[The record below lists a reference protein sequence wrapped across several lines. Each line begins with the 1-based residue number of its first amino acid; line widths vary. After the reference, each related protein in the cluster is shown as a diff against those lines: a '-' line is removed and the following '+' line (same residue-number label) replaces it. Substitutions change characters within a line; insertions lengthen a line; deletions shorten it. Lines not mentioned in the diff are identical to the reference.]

1 VIFLTALGDPA
12 DEEHGLLLGAADYI
26 VKPIQPAVVLARVRN
41 QIELKRAR
49 DILRDHN
56 AWLDA
61 EVNRRVADNL
71 RLEDASRAAQIRLDH
86 QRELILTTAGE
97 GIYGTDAQGVLNF
110 VNPAAAEMLAYRRE
124 DLIGRP
130 AHSTFHHTYADG
142 SPYPAAECPLI
153 SALAAGIP
161 LRGQEEIFWR
171 QDGTSLPVEYS
182 SVPIIEDGCLL
193 GSVVSLRDISE
204 RKRYLAQLERQ
215 SNFDDLTGLP
225 NRNLLADRLA
235 HAIDQPRHSAES
247 TLAVLAIEPDRF
259 QSVNET
265 LGRATGDRV
274 IIELARRLSAN
285 ASAADTVARLEGD
298 EFILVSEFARADL
311 VRCRAKAILEA
322 MAKAMLIDG
331 RELTLGVSIGIAFFP
346 KDGDHAEELIRHAVS
361 AMHKARAE
369 GGGRSHLYAVDME
382 AQALARLEMES
393 ELRHAI
399 GNGDLVLHYQPQ
411 VSLRSGAMVGVEALV
426 RWQHPTRGLVPP
438 AAFIPLAEET
448 GLIVALGEWVLREA
462 CAQNQAW
469 QDAGLPRICVAV
481 NLSAR
486 QFEGQ
491 DVLALIDAVL
501 KDSGL
506 DPACL
511 ELELTESAVMKDAEG
526 FIRVTQRLKALSVS
540 LSLDDFGTGFS
551 SLSYLRRFA
560 IDRLKIDQ
568 SFTRDIHRDPD
579 NAAIALSVI
588 ALAHNLRMSVIAEG
602 VESEAEKDFLRARGC
617 DEMQGYLFSRPLP
630 AAEFA
635 QLLASNH
642 QLEFAADAA
651 LPVRT
656 LLLVDDEAHIL
667 SALKRLFRR
676 EGYNVLT
683 AGSGD
688 EALDLLATNPVGVI
702 ISDARMADMDG
713 SELLGRVRSLYP
725 HVVRLMLSG
734 YTDLLAVTRAVNSG
748 ELYQFITKP
757 WDDRPVRAE
766 MLRVVVAYAVF
777 ATLWILFSDTL
788 IGRLSDNP
796 GTLVMLGTL
805 KGLAFV
811 ALTSLLLYALLRRVG
826 GTDEATAA
834 PVGNRRLV
842 AWVVGLALLILL
854 AGAAAMRQVAQRHEA
869 LAAAQLHAMARLK
882 VGQIEAWLG
891 ERRKDIEIVRHLPAL
906 IRALRRWQRDGDAAS
921 TTFAREQLVEVLR
934 IGGHR
939 SIAVLDA
946 AGTVRFTAG
955 EDYHLPED
963 RLDTAIKRA
972 LSGNASQ
979 FADLSV
985 DRAGGTELSFAFVA
999 PLPAAAGAPALLIL
1013 LRANEGDFLLPL
1025 LQVLPVPSA
1034 SAETLLVRRDSD
1046 SVLLLDAPRDRAGS
1060 TRPRRIPLSET
1071 GSCSCRPARGC
1082 GRRTAARGA

>member
-1 VIFLTALGDPA
+1 MSAQAARATVLIVDDQVENLDLLGQLLQPHYEVIVAPAGARALALVARPPLPDLILLDIMMPQMDGYAVLLELRRNPATRDIPVFFLTALGDPA

-56 AWLDA
+56 AWLEA

-399 GNGDLVLHYQPQ
+399 GNGELVLHYQPQ

-757 WDDRPVRAE
+757 WDDSGLLKAVRAAFH
-766 MLRVVVAYAVF
+766 AYESRQRSA
-777 ATLWILFSDTL
+777 ADPPA
-788 IGRLSDNP
+788 D
-796 GTLVMLGTL
+796 
-805 KGLAFV
+805 
-811 ALTSLLLYALLRRVG
+811 
-826 GTDEATAA
+826 AA
-834 PVGNRRLV
+834 P
-842 AWVVGLALLILL
+842 
-854 AGAAAMRQVAQRHEA
+854 
-869 LAAAQLHAMARLK
+869 
-882 VGQIEAWLG
+882 
-891 ERRKDIEIVRHLPAL
+891 
-906 IRALRRWQRDGDAAS
+906 
-921 TTFAREQLVEVLR
+921 
-934 IGGHR
+934 
-939 SIAVLDA
+939 
-946 AGTVRFTAG
+946 
-955 EDYHLPED
+955 
-963 RLDTAIKRA
+963 
-972 LSGNASQ
+972 
-979 FADLSV
+979 
-985 DRAGGTELSFAFVA
+985 
-999 PLPAAAGAPALLIL
+999 GAP
-1013 LRANEGDFLLPL
+1013 
-1025 LQVLPVPSA
+1025 
-1034 SAETLLVRRDSD
+1034 
-1046 SVLLLDAPRDRAGS
+1046 
-1060 TRPRRIPLSET
+1060 
-1071 GSCSCRPARGC
+1071 
-1082 GRRTAARGA
+1082 

>member
-1 VIFLTALGDPA
+1 MSAQAARATVLIVDDQVENLDLLGQLLQPHYEVIVAPAGARALALVARPPLPDLILLDIMMPQMDGYAVLLELRRNPATRDIPVFFLTALGDPA

-56 AWLDA
+56 AWLEA

-331 RELTLGVSIGIAFFP
+331 RELTLGVSIGIALFP

-399 GNGDLVLHYQPQ
+399 GNGELVLHYQPQ

-676 EGYNVLT
+676 EGYSVLT

-757 WDDRPVRAE
+757 WDDSGLLKAVRAAFH
-766 MLRVVVAYAVF
+766 AYESRQRSA
-777 ATLWILFSDTL
+777 ADPPA
-788 IGRLSDNP
+788 D
-796 GTLVMLGTL
+796 
-805 KGLAFV
+805 
-811 ALTSLLLYALLRRVG
+811 
-826 GTDEATAA
+826 AA
-834 PVGNRRLV
+834 P
-842 AWVVGLALLILL
+842 
-854 AGAAAMRQVAQRHEA
+854 
-869 LAAAQLHAMARLK
+869 
-882 VGQIEAWLG
+882 
-891 ERRKDIEIVRHLPAL
+891 
-906 IRALRRWQRDGDAAS
+906 
-921 TTFAREQLVEVLR
+921 
-934 IGGHR
+934 
-939 SIAVLDA
+939 
-946 AGTVRFTAG
+946 
-955 EDYHLPED
+955 
-963 RLDTAIKRA
+963 
-972 LSGNASQ
+972 
-979 FADLSV
+979 
-985 DRAGGTELSFAFVA
+985 
-999 PLPAAAGAPALLIL
+999 GAP
-1013 LRANEGDFLLPL
+1013 
-1025 LQVLPVPSA
+1025 
-1034 SAETLLVRRDSD
+1034 
-1046 SVLLLDAPRDRAGS
+1046 
-1060 TRPRRIPLSET
+1060 
-1071 GSCSCRPARGC
+1071 
-1082 GRRTAARGA
+1082 

>member
-1 VIFLTALGDPA
+1 MSAQAARATVLIVDDQVENLDLLGQLLQPHYEVIVAPAGARALALVARPPLPDLILLDIMMPQMDGYAVLLELRRNPATRDIPVFFLTALGDPA

-346 KDGDHAEELIRHAVS
+346 KDGEHAEELIRHAVS

-369 GGGRSHLYAVDME
+369 GGGR
-382 AQALARLEMES
+382 
-393 ELRHAI
+393 
-399 GNGDLVLHYQPQ
+399 
-411 VSLRSGAMVGVEALV
+411 
-426 RWQHPTRGLVPP
+426 
-438 AAFIPLAEET
+438 
-448 GLIVALGEWVLREA
+448 
-462 CAQNQAW
+462 
-469 QDAGLPRICVAV
+469 
-481 NLSAR
+481 
-486 QFEGQ
+486 
-491 DVLALIDAVL
+491 
-501 KDSGL
+501 
-506 DPACL
+506 
-511 ELELTESAVMKDAEG
+511 
-526 FIRVTQRLKALSVS
+526 
-540 LSLDDFGTGFS
+540 
-551 SLSYLRRFA
+551 
-560 IDRLKIDQ
+560 
-568 SFTRDIHRDPD
+568 
-579 NAAIALSVI
+579 
-588 ALAHNLRMSVIAEG
+588 
-602 VESEAEKDFLRARGC
+602 
-617 DEMQGYLFSRPLP
+617 
-630 AAEFA
+630 
-635 QLLASNH
+635 
-642 QLEFAADAA
+642 
-651 LPVRT
+651 
-656 LLLVDDEAHIL
+656 
-667 SALKRLFRR
+667 
-676 EGYNVLT
+676 
-683 AGSGD
+683 
-688 EALDLLATNPVGVI
+688 
-702 ISDARMADMDG
+702 
-713 SELLGRVRSLYP
+713 
-725 HVVRLMLSG
+725 
-734 YTDLLAVTRAVNSG
+734 
-748 ELYQFITKP
+748 
-757 WDDRPVRAE
+757 
-766 MLRVVVAYAVF
+766 
-777 ATLWILFSDTL
+777 
-788 IGRLSDNP
+788 
-796 GTLVMLGTL
+796 
-805 KGLAFV
+805 
-811 ALTSLLLYALLRRVG
+811 
-826 GTDEATAA
+826 
-834 PVGNRRLV
+834 
-842 AWVVGLALLILL
+842 
-854 AGAAAMRQVAQRHEA
+854 
-869 LAAAQLHAMARLK
+869 
-882 VGQIEAWLG
+882 
-891 ERRKDIEIVRHLPAL
+891 
-906 IRALRRWQRDGDAAS
+906 
-921 TTFAREQLVEVLR
+921 
-934 IGGHR
+934 
-939 SIAVLDA
+939 
-946 AGTVRFTAG
+946 
-955 EDYHLPED
+955 
-963 RLDTAIKRA
+963 
-972 LSGNASQ
+972 
-979 FADLSV
+979 
-985 DRAGGTELSFAFVA
+985 
-999 PLPAAAGAPALLIL
+999 
-1013 LRANEGDFLLPL
+1013 
-1025 LQVLPVPSA
+1025 
-1034 SAETLLVRRDSD
+1034 
-1046 SVLLLDAPRDRAGS
+1046 
-1060 TRPRRIPLSET
+1060 
-1071 GSCSCRPARGC
+1071 
-1082 GRRTAARGA
+1082 

>member
-1 VIFLTALGDPA
+1 MSAQAARATVLIVDDQVENLDLLGQLLQPHYEVIVAPAGARALALVARPPLPDLILLDIMMPQMDGYAVLLELRRNPATRDIPVFFLTALGDPA

-757 WDDRPVRAE
+757 WDDSGLLKAVRAAFH
-766 MLRVVVAYAVF
+766 AYESRQRSA
-777 ATLWILFSDTL
+777 ADPPA
-788 IGRLSDNP
+788 D
-796 GTLVMLGTL
+796 
-805 KGLAFV
+805 
-811 ALTSLLLYALLRRVG
+811 
-826 GTDEATAA
+826 AA
-834 PVGNRRLV
+834 P
-842 AWVVGLALLILL
+842 
-854 AGAAAMRQVAQRHEA
+854 
-869 LAAAQLHAMARLK
+869 
-882 VGQIEAWLG
+882 
-891 ERRKDIEIVRHLPAL
+891 
-906 IRALRRWQRDGDAAS
+906 
-921 TTFAREQLVEVLR
+921 
-934 IGGHR
+934 
-939 SIAVLDA
+939 
-946 AGTVRFTAG
+946 
-955 EDYHLPED
+955 
-963 RLDTAIKRA
+963 
-972 LSGNASQ
+972 
-979 FADLSV
+979 
-985 DRAGGTELSFAFVA
+985 
-999 PLPAAAGAPALLIL
+999 GAP
-1013 LRANEGDFLLPL
+1013 
-1025 LQVLPVPSA
+1025 
-1034 SAETLLVRRDSD
+1034 
-1046 SVLLLDAPRDRAGS
+1046 
-1060 TRPRRIPLSET
+1060 
-1071 GSCSCRPARGC
+1071 
-1082 GRRTAARGA
+1082 